1 MPNLFL
7 TSSFADVAARFPE
20 FAGNPAGRSV
30 AFIPT
35 ASMVEAYR
43 GYVDDGRH
51 ALRSL
56 GMTVEECDIAA
67 APLEHI
73 ARALQQ
79 SDYIYV
85 SGGNTFYLLQEMRR
99 KNVDCMLADHIS
111 QGKTYIG
118 ESAGT
123 LVLSPDIACYAP
135 MENPAAAP
143 ELKGTKGLALIPF
156 YPLVHYRSD
165 PFVEVCEKILAAH
178 QGRLDIRPIANHELF
193 AVRGGVIETW
203 TVAKAV

>member
-7 TSSFADVAARFPE
+7 TSSFADVAALFPE

-35 ASMVEAYR
+35 ASMVKAYR

-56 GMTVEECDIAA
+56 GMAVEELDIAA
-67 APLEHI
+67 APVEHI
-73 ARALQQ
+73 VRTLQQ
-79 SDYIYV
+79 SGYIYV
-85 SGGNTFYLLQEMRR
+85 SGNTFCLLQEMRR
-99 KNVDCMLADHIS
+99 KNVDCMLVGHLS

-156 YPLVHYRSD
+156 YPLVHYRSE
-165 PFVEVCEKILAAH
+165 PFVEVCEKIMAAQ
-178 QGRLDIRPIANHELF
+178 QGRLDIRPITNHELF
-193 AVRGGVIETW
+193 AVRSGVVEKW